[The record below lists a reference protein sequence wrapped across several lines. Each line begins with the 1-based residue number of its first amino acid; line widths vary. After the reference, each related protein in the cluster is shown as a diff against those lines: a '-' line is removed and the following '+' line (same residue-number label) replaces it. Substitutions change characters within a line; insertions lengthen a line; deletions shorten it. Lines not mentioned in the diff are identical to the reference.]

1 LHCQLKKQQKN
12 LNVMADNKTQ
22 ENLRRL
28 FYAGIG
34 LATQASEKVQEAVE
48 ELVEKGRLSEKD
60 GQKIVTDLLKKTEGR
75 RGAIEG
81 KYNETVKK
89 FVRLGASEVE
99 KLSKRIEKLEN
110 QLVIKGAKV
119 ASAKPAAKKATAKA
133 TVKPAAKKATP
144 AKAAKPAKKA
154 AKATA
159 PAAAVAA
166 N

>member
-1 LHCQLKKQQKN
+1 
-12 LNVMADNKTQ
+12 MADNKTQ

-133 TVKPAAKKATP
+133 PKATAKPAAKKATV
-144 AKAAKPAKKA
+144 KAAKPAATKKTT
-154 AKATA
+154 K
-159 PAAAVAA
+159 PAVAEVA
-166 N
+166 A